1 MIKLEEI
8 DIKNRICYC
17 FYAIIKIEDFNFCNI
32 LINEKLHENMPF
44 TITLDILYVIKV
56 ALHTLN
62 D

>member
-1 MIKLEEI
+1 MMKLEEI

-17 FYAIIKIEDFNFCNI
+17 FYAIIKIEDFSLCNI
-32 LINEKLHENMPF
+32 LINEKLHENIPF

-56 ALHTLN
+56 VLHTLN

>member
-8 DIKNRICYC
+8 DVKNCICYY
-17 FYAIIKIEDFNFCNI
+17 FYAIIKIEDFSFCNI
-32 LINEKLHENMPF
+32 FINEKLHENMPF

-56 ALHTLN
+56 VLHTLN

>member
-1 MIKLEEI
+1 MMKLEEI

-17 FYAIIKIEDFNFCNI
+17 FYGIIKIEDFSFCNI
-32 LINEKLHENMPF
+32 LINEKLHENIPF

-56 ALHTLN
+56 VLHTLN

>member
-8 DIKNRICYC
+8 GVKNCICYY
-17 FYAIIKIEDFNFCNI
+17 FYAIIKIEDFSFCNI
-32 LINEKLHENMPF
+32 FINEKLHENMPF

-56 ALHTLN
+56 VLHTLN

>member
-8 DIKNRICYC
+8 DVKNCICYY
-17 FYAIIKIEDFNFCNI
+17 FYAIIKIEDLSFCNI
-32 LINEKLHENMPF
+32 FINEKLHENMPF

-56 ALHTLN
+56 VLHTLN